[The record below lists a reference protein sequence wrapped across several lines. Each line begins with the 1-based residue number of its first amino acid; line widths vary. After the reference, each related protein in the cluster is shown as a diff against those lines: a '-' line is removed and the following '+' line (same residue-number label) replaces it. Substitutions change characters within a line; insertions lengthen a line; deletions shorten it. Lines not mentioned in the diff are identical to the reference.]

1 MVIGVLRIELYLD
14 GNRSLK
20 GKRQLLK
27 SLIHRTKSR
36 FSNVSIS
43 EVDSQDMWQRA
54 TIGITMVS
62 NEKNYVNSVLDQVSG
77 FIESTGIAHTVGRE
91 LEIIFF

>member
-43 EVDSQDMWQRA
+43 EVDSHDLWQRA

-62 NEKNYVNSVLDQVSG
+62 NEKNYVNSVLDRVSG
-77 FIESTGIAHTVGRE
+77 FIESTGIAQMVSRE
-91 LEIIFF
+91 IEMIYF